1 MTIKKTLTP
10 QKITKKEINKEING
24 KLANA
29 FTSYKVKLGKKKFNN
44 ILKKASKIFAES
56 LIKASRKTNKTVAE
70 KKKAA
75 KKKVKPA

>member
-29 FTSYKVKLGKKKFNN
+29 LTSYKVKMGEKKFNS

-56 LIKASRKTNKTVAE
+56 LIKASRKTNKTVAVKKKVA
-70 KKKAA
+70 KKKAQSA
-75 KKKVKPA
+75 